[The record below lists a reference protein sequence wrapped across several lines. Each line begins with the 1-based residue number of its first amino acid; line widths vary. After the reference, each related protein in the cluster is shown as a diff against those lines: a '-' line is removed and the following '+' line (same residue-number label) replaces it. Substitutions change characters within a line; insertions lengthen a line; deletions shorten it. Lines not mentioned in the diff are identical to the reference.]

1 MDVPLPSLL
10 PGIFP
15 TTNSMLRGSGI
26 LYWLSSK
33 AGLINCS
40 KPVHATV
47 SFQIKD
53 FCDSGVTDLTQ
64 YLRVGFRLAFHAI
77 PNSSSEWIA
86 NYVSPI
92 SEQDLANGV
101 TNDDQ
106 ELNIESFESNNMPTG
121 KNGKDTYSLEKEMRA
136 LSFLLGIFQKNGQLY
151 IPLSN
156 LHSRISNSGDAEL
169 SRYIGSSSLKR
180 RQFVEDRSYIF
191 MLADNDVVYL
201 QAPEIYQTVTL
212 LADFLL
218 KHGGV
223 TSSDLLFSFFNKC
236 VNIPISIKESIQNR
250 RPLFM
255 QFLSRHPFAFAPFPS
270 QYFVGV
276 RRNLPFFEYSAFIR
290 RITSANASEKKL
302 LPNGCGVGVGGGIS
316 FNAFSN
322 ANFQPRSLS
331 RPLLSADS
339 FDGGNQQMVGP
350 VDSLGIGQQLSMNA
364 WGTAPNVGLSNGFTA
379 PNGGGV
385 GGGGGIHRHH
395 NNIGGGIIGGGN
407 GGIGVG
413 IGIGGGHQQSSFLHN
428 QPSITTPTTTQKPL
442 FSLFDDPILS
452 NSNMQNGGDVSG
464 IICGGGNVTASN
476 GGANSLVNVTTS
488 SIATTSNI
496 WTYDMDFFGPSKISE
511 VFSKDFGNLS
521 IGQEQ
526 KTSPTRKQFV
536 EKEIQTDESL
546 FTGGGSICSSCAQKI
561 CK

>member
-1 MDVPLPSLL
+1 MN
-10 PGIFP
+10 
-15 TTNSMLRGSGI
+15 TTKSEL
-26 LYWLSSK
+26 
-33 AGLINCS
+33 
-40 KPVHATV
+40 
-47 SFQIKD
+47 
-53 FCDSGVTDLTQ
+53 DL
-64 YLRVGFRLAFHAI
+64 
-77 PNSSSEWIA
+77 
-86 NYVSPI
+86 
-92 SEQDLANGV
+92 
-101 TNDDQ
+101 
-106 ELNIESFESNNMPTG
+106 
-121 KNGKDTYSLEKEMRA
+121 
-136 LSFLLGIFQKNGQLY
+136 
-151 IPLSN
+151 
-156 LHSRISNSGDAEL
+156 
-169 SRYIGSSSLKR
+169 
-180 RQFVEDRSYIF
+180 
-191 MLADNDVVYL
+191 
-201 QAPEIYQTVTL
+201 APEIYQTVTL

-316 FNAFSN
+316 FNTFSN

-350 VDSLGIGQQLSMNA
+350 VDTLGIGQQLSLNA
-364 WGTAPNVGLSNGFTA
+364 WGNAPNAVGLSNGFTA
-379 PNGGGV
+379 PNGGVGGV
-385 GGGGGIHRHH
+385 GG
-395 NNIGGGIIGGGN
+395 
-407 GGIGVG
+407 
-413 IGIGGGHQQSSFLHN
+413 
-428 QPSITTPTTTQKPL
+428 
-442 FSLFDDPILS
+442 DDPILS

-464 IICGGGNVTASN
+464 IMGGSGNVTASN

-488 SIATTSNI
+488 SIATTSSI

-546 FTGGGSICSSCAQKI
+546 FTGGGRYFDRDLR
-561 CK
+561 

>member
-77 PNSSSEWIA
+77 PNNSSEWIA

-191 MLADNDVVYL
+191 MLSDNDVVYL

-302 LPNGCGVGVGGGIS
+302 LPNGCGGGGGIS
-316 FNAFSN
+316 FNTFSN

-350 VDSLGIGQQLSMNA
+350 VDSLGIGQQLSINA
-364 WGTAPNVGLSNGFTA
+364 WGTAPNAVGLSNGFTA

-385 GGGGGIHRHH
+385 GGGGIHRHH

-407 GGIGVG
+407 GGIGG
-413 IGIGGGHQQSSFLHN
+413 GLGIGGGHQQPSFLHN

-452 NSNMQNGGDVSG
+452 NSNMQNGDVSG
-464 IICGGGNVTASN
+464 IMGGAGNVTASN

-488 SIATTSNI
+488 SIATTSSI

-546 FTGGGSICSSCAQKI
+546 FSGGGSICSSCAQKI

>member
-1 MDVPLPSLL
+1 MDVPLPPLL
-10 PGIFP
+10 PGLFP

-77 PNSSSEWIA
+77 PNNSSEWIA

-92 SEQDLANGV
+92 SEQDLATGV

-106 ELNIESFESNNMPTG
+106 ELNIESFETNNMPTG

-136 LSFLLGIFQKNGQLY
+136 LSFLLGIFQKSGQHY

-236 VNIPISIKESIQNR
+236 MTIPISIKESIQNR

-290 RITSANASEKKL
+290 RITAANSAEKKL
-302 LPNGCGVGVGGGIS
+302 LPNGGGGLS
-316 FNAFSN
+316 FNTFSN

-339 FDGGNQQMVGP
+339 FDGGNQMGA
-350 VDSLGIGQQLSMNA
+350 VDGISSLGLGQQLSINA
-364 WGTAPNVGLSNGFTA
+364 WGTTPSVGLTNGFTA
-379 PNGGGV
+379 PNGGGGV
-385 GGGGGIHRHH
+385 GGIHRH
-395 NNIGGGIIGGGN
+395 NIGVGGVIGGGN
-407 GGIGVG
+407 GLTGGGIGT
-413 IGIGGGHQQSSFLHN
+413 QQSSFLHN
-428 QPSITTPTTTQKPL
+428 QGSITTPTTTQKPL

-452 NSNMQNGGDVSG
+452 TSNIQNGGDVSG
-464 IICGGGNVTASN
+464 IMGTGSSAN
-476 GGANSLVNVTTS
+476 GSVNSLVNVTTP

-496 WTYDMDFFGPSKISE
+496 WTYDIDFFDRSKISE
-511 VFSKDFGNLS
+511 VFANDFNNLS
-521 IGQEQ
+521 IGKEQ

-546 FTGGGSICSSCAQKI
+546 FTGGSVCSNCAQKM